1 MIKKFNRQELE
12 RLGRNE
18 EDIELM
24 LKCQKTLPVL
34 FENNDIAKYSIN
46 AIDLWS
52 QIGSKNHFYD
62 WSKNNIEKSEN
73 IEKDSYISFYCKVD
87 NWTPNKKTKV
97 IEYTVVEEANV
108 LNRSLNSLSGEGI
121 FRSYMLT
128 LDCAKDIVMYIG
140 ALPRTNK
147 ETKEISKMYR
157 RYFRILEEIVH
168 DNKAWW
174 KVRDPEKEE
183 YKKMSE
189 EVNNWCF
196 RIWHR
201 KAYRSDYAVE
211 ADMLNT
217 IVTGKTSQQLKSEYG
232 VASNDLIRDYLKK
245 EHNEEL
251 LFLEQQNQ
259 VLLLMDMGF
268 TERKNMLTKMHEVK
282 FKSVEKKVV
291 AA

>member
-1 MIKKFNRQELE
+1 MQTKFSRKELE
-12 RLGRNE
+12 RLNCSEEEISLVMDYQKKLPFPDNDFEMSARILHDNLGVGRDFPTWITGRIKKYNFSE
-18 EDIELM
+18 YTDYEIHYESSDTQSGDADFTTFSKQQLSALGIKKEYYITLTMAKEL
-24 LKCQKTLPVL
+24 CTI
-34 FENNDIAKYSIN
+34 ENNDIGRLA
-46 AIDLWS
+46 
-52 QIGSKNHFYD
+52 
-62 WSKNNIEKSEN
+62 
-73 IEKDSYISFYCKVD
+73 
-87 NWTPNKKTKV
+87 
-97 IEYTVVEEANV
+97 
-108 LNRSLNSLSGEGI
+108 
-121 FRSYMLT
+121 
-128 LDCAKDIVMYIG
+128 
-140 ALPRTNK
+140 
-147 ETKEISKMYR
+147 R
-157 RYFRILEEIVH
+157 RYFILMEDIVTR
-168 DNKAWW
+168 NKEWLAI
-174 KVRDPEKEE
+174 RDPEKEE

-189 EVNNWCF
+189 EINNWCF
-196 RIWHR
+196 RLWHR

-282 FKSVEKKVV
+282 FKSTEKVM